1 MPFNTCHSRHILMA
15 GLLFFSGFT
24 CASEIHEINNE
35 NAMGCGDARI
45 LKRVELNEKK
55 NAYVIIDIDTTKES
69 ITPEARIVD
78 LSKSKNIT
86 AILEVLNTEKG
97 SNYCTDGLSP
107 KIKTVK
113 STQITGGTLEIKRVK
128 DEVKLK
134 QFGNHIPYRIN
145 ATLHNAKF
153 SIDGKQ
159 HHIKEVKFSNVLVSF
174 MMG

>member
-15 GLLFFSGFT
+15 GLLFFSGF
-24 CASEIHEINNE
+24 AFAGEIHEINNE

-45 LKRVELNEKK
+45 LKRVELNGKK
-55 NAYVIIDIDTTKES
+55 NTYVIVDIDTTKES
-69 ITPEARIVD
+69 ITQETRTVD
-78 LSKSKNIT
+78 LSKSKNVT

-97 SNYCTDGLSP
+97 SNYCTDGLSL
-107 KIKTVK
+107 KIKTIK
-113 STQITGGTLEIKRVK
+113 STKITSGTLEIKKTK

-145 ATLHNAKF
+145 ATLHDATF
-153 SIDGKQ
+153 IIDGKL
-159 HHIKEVKFSNVLVSF
+159 HHIKEVNFSNVLVSF